1 VFADLNFSA
10 MKEAQPDELFQAW
23 LDLPDAQ
30 RNAMDAELRSIF
42 ELSCEKGFRAILDEA
57 AWHLRCDVAVYSTF
71 LENLAALSNHYE
83 RAMLTFLDHESYW
96 RGASLFYHADTL
108 TWWRKRKGLPHIE
121 AAVDKSSLQE
131 LADSMRTYFH
141 HAEGRGNHCVVE
153 PYRRGEYDY
162 FFAFPED
169 YSQHASEW
177 VDGTFGRR
185 AHNPAFEV
193 IYVYSQQEG
202 KLDLKFDGS
211 NKAIEPLQS
220 IFATAI
226 LKLKKLPADPKDK
239 RVYDLSRLGRKG
251 FGFVFDLKSGIQDV
265 LIRKLRLSSR
275 VKAGDRITLEAD
287 PSDNRDAVY
296 DLMAQVGRGV
306 RLDLYNVTLVEL
318 VALVL
323 IDPTKPIKSI
333 TIRITHPN
341 SCSLKYDEIDL
352 RLRDMLCASGL
363 EPKEPVEPAALR
375 PPDSAASAA

>member
-1 VFADLNFSA
+1 
-10 MKEAQPDELFQAW
+10 
-23 LDLPDAQ
+23 
-30 RNAMDAELRSIF
+30 
-42 ELSCEKGFRAILDEA
+42 LSCEKGFRAILDEA